1 MTREQA
7 YETLVRLE
15 RTLDMARLFVE
26 EEIAPAD
33 ELIYDLADIGRISG
47 RLLAYLYDTNDDNM
61 IRRFAALDN
70 AVLFRLPG
78 AYPPVVQVSAA
89 ESCRIFCRVRELERK
104 QQRGATASTKQTP
117 GRFTG
122 IFTPERVER
131 VFAELTESGIISGDL
146 SVFRWWYG
154 FGVQPDEPKPL
165 TWLKSA
171 SLLAYYINQTAGAI
185 PGKWNITA
193 AAFVL
198 AENKPIGMRYLSR
211 CIAEIN
217 ASSRELPKGFEDID
231 FILRN

>member
-26 EEIAPAD
+26 VEIAPAD
-33 ELIYDLADIGRISG
+33 ELIYDLANIGRISG

-89 ESCRIFCRVRELERK
+89 ESCRIFCRVRELERE
-104 QQRGATASTKQTP
+104 QQRGAPASTQQTP

-122 IFTPERVER
+122 VFNPERAER
-131 VFAELTESGIISGDL
+131 VFAELTENGIISGDL
-146 SVFRWWYG
+146 AVFRWWYG
-154 FGVQPDEPKPL
+154 IGCRPNEPKPL

-185 PGKWNITA
+185 PGKWSITA
-193 AAFVL
+193 AAFML
-198 AENKPIGMRYLSR
+198 AENKPISMRYLSR
-211 CIAEIN
+211 CIAAIN
-217 ASSRELPKGFEDID
+217 GSTMGLPQGFEDVD
-231 FILRN
+231 YILRK